1 MSQKKH
7 KKRNPNSTPLG
18 KDPRKLQ
25 QTAKTKRMDTLPRN
39 LLLSD
44 LVILAAS
51 QMMLERDMISNT
63 LADVVGVIGVLML
76 LAALFLLFGPK
87 NKRPGGR
94 KL

>member
-7 KKRNPNSTPLG
+7 KKHNSTPNALN
-18 KDPRKLQ
+18 KDPMKLQ
-25 QTAKTKRMDTLPRN
+25 QTSRTKRMDTLPRN

-51 QMMLERDMISNT
+51 QMMLDKGMISNGM
-63 LADVVGVIGVLML
+63 ADFVGVVGVIML
-76 LAALFLLFGPK
+76 IAALYLLFGPK
-87 NKRPGGR
+87 NRAGGT